1 MKTKYLICVA
11 TVSALTSIVA
21 TTNAAKSATIVQSAS
36 VPLMPTNITDELL
49 TPVINPFDTSLGT
62 LDSVTIEFN
71 GLMSG
76 DARSESLDA
85 QPATLTWNLE
95 GLFTL
100 VGPNNTTLFTET
112 ATVRDSAQVA
122 AYDGTT
128 DFEGPSAVSFTGL
141 TGNASGEIT
150 FTNGSVFN
158 AFLGTEPIDFFFSA
172 ETTSIVTG
180 TANIVNA
187 ISTQAQADVQV
198 TYDYT
203 PEPEPVPEPTT
214 ALGLG
219 LVAGLKLLWKGKAK
233 DVKC

>member
-11 TVSALTSIVA
+11 TVSVLSSIVA
-21 TTNAAKSATIVQSAS
+21 TTTAAKSATIVQSAS
-36 VPLMPTNITDELL
+36 VPLMPTNITDEPL

-112 ATVRDSAQVA
+112 ATVRDSAEVA

-128 DFEGPSAVSFTGL
+128 DFQGPSAVSFIGL
-141 TGNASGEIT
+141 TGNVSGEKT
-150 FTNGSVFN
+150 FTNDSVFN
-158 AFLGTEPIDFFFSA
+158 AFLGTEPVDFLFSA
-172 ETTSIVTG
+172 ETISIVTG

-187 ISTQAQADVQV
+187 IATKAQADVTV

-203 PEPEPVPEPTT
+203 PSEPEPVPE
-214 ALGLG
+214 ASSVLGLG
-219 LVAGLKLLWKGKAK
+219 LVAGLKLFWKRKEY
-233 DVKC
+233 C

>member
-11 TVSALTSIVA
+11 TVSVLSSIVA
-21 TTNAAKSATIVQSAS
+21 TTTAAKSATIVQSAS
-36 VPLMPTNITDELL
+36 VPLMPTNITDEPL

-71 GLMSG
+71 GGMSG

-112 ATVRDSAQVA
+112 ATVQDSAEVA

-128 DFEGPSAVSFTGL
+128 DFQGPSAVSFIGL
-141 TGNASGEIT
+141 TGDVSGEKT
-150 FTNGSVFN
+150 FTNDSVFN
-158 AFLGTEPIDFFFSA
+158 AFLGTDPVDFLFSA
-172 ETTSIVTG
+172 ETISMVTG
-180 TANIVNA
+180 IANIVNA
-187 ISTQAQADVQV
+187 IATKAQADVTV

-203 PEPEPVPEPTT
+203 PSEPEPVPE
-214 ALGLG
+214 ASSVLGLG
-219 LVAGLKLLWKGKAK
+219 LVAGLKLFWKRKEY
-233 DVKC
+233 C

>member
-11 TVSALTSIVA
+11 TVSVLSSIVA
-21 TTNAAKSATIVQSAS
+21 TTTAAKSATIVQSAS
-36 VPLMPTNITDELL
+36 VPLMPTNITDEPL

-62 LDSVTIEFN
+62 LDAVTIEFN

-112 ATVRDSAQVA
+112 ATVRDSAEVA

-128 DFEGPSAVSFTGL
+128 NFEGPSAVSFIGL
-141 TGNASGEIT
+141 TGNVSGEKT
-150 FTNGSVFN
+150 FTNDSVFN
-158 AFLGTEPIDFFFSA
+158 AFLGTEPVDFLFSA
-172 ETTSIVTG
+172 ETISIVNG

-187 ISTQAQADVQV
+187 IATKAQGDVKV

-203 PEPEPVPEPTT
+203 PSEPESVPEPTT
-214 ALGLG
+214 PLGLG
-219 LVAGLKLLWKGKAK
+219 LVAGLKLLWQRKEY
-233 DVKC
+233 C